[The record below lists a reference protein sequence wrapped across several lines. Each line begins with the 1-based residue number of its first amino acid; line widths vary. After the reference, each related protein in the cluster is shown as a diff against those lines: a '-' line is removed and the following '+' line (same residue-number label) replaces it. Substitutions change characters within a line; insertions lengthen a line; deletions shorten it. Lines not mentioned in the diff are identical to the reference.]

1 MIVATS
7 VNVAVENNKRILKFY
22 LVFYMLV
29 PNVGEWET
37 NSNCVLES
45 LSFFFLI
52 IQLIFVSNVSE

>member
-22 LVFYMLV
+22 LFLYVLV

-45 LSFFFLI
+45 FFFLTE
-52 IQLIFVSNVSE
+52 QLIVVSNVSE

>member
-37 NSNCVLES
+37 NSNCVLE
-45 LSFFFLI
+45 LCFLME
-52 IQLIFVSNVSE
+52 QLVVVSSVSE